1 MEVLRAR
8 KVTVSAREVLRL
20 TPGSV
25 GICTSELLGNAMY
38 LFFLWSVCFFGFFP
52 FTFPTINLSPIDFA
66 TKSLLVPGKKY
77 TVRARVR
84 VRASRLQ
91 VGQGMPI
98 IVGFEAKS

>member
-38 LFFLWSVCFFGFFP
+38 LFFFGLFAFLV
-52 FTFPTINLSPIDFA
+52 FSLSRFQ
-66 TKSLLVPGKKY
+66 L
-77 TVRARVR
+77 
-84 VRASRLQ
+84 
-91 VGQGMPI
+91 
-98 IVGFEAKS
+98 